1 MFLKYPN
8 YLIWCVSPGY
18 PNAIPWPYESYK
30 MIPWP
35 FGKLAIK
42 FPLFIG
48 KICKNNLYNVNDD
61 NILIILGYLQGYVNE
76 SFIVST
82 LFECQVKCDTL
93 HSICRSLN
101 YIENEDGS
109 NICEINNEAQYCA
122 LPGDFI
128 VKENSFYVEVMPE
141 KDNVVS
147 IIFTP
152 TRLHPQ
158 FIVPT
163 EALNPL
169 FNLLACRWVCI

>member
-1 MFLKYPN
+1 MGRFVKVPRA
-8 YLIWCVSPGY
+8 
-18 PNAIPWPYESYK
+18 NALGI
-30 MIPWP
+30 
-35 FGKLAIK
+35 
-42 FPLFIG
+42 
-48 KICKNNLYNVNDD
+48 YNVNDN
-61 NILIILGYLQGYVNE
+61 NILIILGYLEGYVNE

-93 HSICRSLN
+93 HFICRSLN

-147 IIFTP
+147 IISTFSILT
-152 TRLHPQ
+152 
-158 FIVPT
+158 FI
-163 EALNPL
+163 
-169 FNLLACRWVCI
+169 